1 MDLTSLPGFSELAPS
16 GIATTMQTI
25 GLLLFA
31 VSLPLIFIELGWLSW
46 RKNLTW
52 TRLKEMLA
60 SYSTVPPLVLS
71 TGLATA
77 LWLGIYMGVSAL
89 TPFSIE
95 TTWATALICL
105 LLADFTYYWDHR
117 MGHEVNGLWSLYHS
131 VHHSSPV
138 FDQSTAFRISFVD
151 QFVVPVFYVPLVIA
165 GFDPLLVAA
174 SQLVVVAYQSWIHTE
189 MVGKLGWLDVVIN
202 TPSTHRVHHAA
213 QPQYRD
219 KNYGGIL
226 MIWDHLFGTYERESQ
241 VPAYGLVT
249 PIESR
254 NPISV
259 HVCELM
265 RLRRKLSAAKDWS
278 LRWRLI
284 AKRPDDGDG
293 GTLSA

>member
-1 MDLTSLPGFSELAPS
+1 MEATSIPEFSAFAAS
-16 GIATTMQTI
+16 GIAITLQNI

-46 RKNLTW
+46 RKNLNW
-52 TRLKEMLA
+52 IRLNEMLA
-60 SYSTVPPLVLS
+60 SYSTVVPLALS

-77 LWLGIYMGVSAL
+77 LWLGIYTTVSAL
-89 TPFSIE
+89 TPFSVE
-95 TTWATALICL
+95 TTWASALICL

-151 QFVVPVFYVPLVIA
+151 QFIVPVFYIPLVIA
-165 GFDPLLVAA
+165 GFEPLLVAA
-174 SQLVVVAYQSWIHTE
+174 CQLVVVAYQSCIHTE
-189 MVGKLGWLDVVIN
+189 MIGKLGWLDLVFN

-226 MIWDHLFGTYERESQ
+226 MIWDHVFGTFERESQ
-241 VPAYGLVT
+241 IPAYGLVT

-254 NPISV
+254 SPIIV
-259 HVCELM
+259 HVCEAV
-265 RLRRKLSAAKDWS
+265 RLWRKMSAKPSLARTWS
-278 LRWRLI
+278 MLTG
-284 AKRPDDGDG
+284 RPDDAVSDP
-293 GTLSA
+293 AHP